1 MTTKALRG
9 KTFTATVYEEGSW
22 GASGQSPEGE
32 HEMDLYAVES
42 KPGQFMIEWSCAE
55 LDVYENIGIWTED
68 NKLTDYDGVM
78 SLPRQAAEL
87 LREHGIEVS
96 DDFL

>member
-1 MTTKALRG
+1 MTNALRSKEFKAG
-9 KTFTATVYEEGSW
+9 VYSEGSW
-22 GASGQSPEGE
+22 GASALSPEADHVMELHQTGV
-32 HEMDLYAVES
+32 DRY
-42 KPGQFMIEWSCAE
+42 MIEWTCDE
-55 LDVYENIGIWTED
+55 LDVYETIGIWTED

-78 SLPRQAAEL
+78 SLPKEAAEL